1 MWVIVWAGIRACVC
15 FGFCYA
21 FLAFVAR
28 FFLCQRPQHENE
40 HESEEQKKKKIID
53 SKVGKSLL

>member
-40 HESEEQKKKKIID
+40 HESEEQKKKKNYR
-53 SKVGKSLL
+53 